1 MMFALPFPA
10 IDPVLVH
17 LGPLAIR
24 WYSLAYIVGLVA
36 GWRYVRRLA
45 SWEPKAMAPAQA
57 DDFLVWAT
65 LGVILGGRF
74 GYVLF
79 YNPGFYLANPGKALA
94 LWEGGMSFHGGLV
107 GVIVALAAF
116 ARRHGLS
123 FLAISDRVAC
133 ATPIGLFLGRLANF
147 INSELFGR
155 VTDLPWAMVFPRGGP
170 LPRHPSQ
177 IYEAALEGVVLFLLL
192 LWLCRIERLRARTG
206 TLSGAFLA
214 AYGLLRFL
222 VEFVREPDPQL
233 GFLFA
238 GATMGQV
245 LSLPMLAVGL
255 ALIWLARGARRA

>member
-1 MMFALPFPA
+1 
-10 IDPVLVH
+10 
-17 LGPLAIR
+17 
-24 WYSLAYIVGLVA
+24 
-36 GWRYVRRLA
+36 
-45 SWEPKAMAPAQA
+45 
-57 DDFLVWAT
+57 
-65 LGVILGGRF
+65 
-74 GYVLF
+74 
-79 YNPGFYLANPGKALA
+79 
-94 LWEGGMSFHGGLV
+94 MSFHGGLV

-147 INSELFGR
+147 INGELFGR